1 MNENSSNTGLDGKW
15 FNVALLAVSALLAR
29 SLWFSASAV
38 LPQLSEEW
46 GLDGGQ
52 KAWMTMSVQ
61 IGFVLGAL
69 FSAVINLS
77 DRFSARRLFAVSA
90 LAGALF
96 NAAIPL
102 LNPGIEPTIF
112 LRFLTGLSLA
122 GVYPPGMKLMAT
134 WCKKDLGLCIGIL
147 VGALTIG
154 SALPHLLSAFPL
166 LGESGLP
173 DWRIVLLFSSLFA
186 VAGAVI
192 SGLFLNAGPYL
203 RETAPFDWK
212 FVGSAL
218 SDKPTRLANYGY
230 LGHMW
235 ELYAMWTWV
244 PLFLIMSYKS
254 AGWSEQFARAAG
266 FSVIAIGGVGSLLAG
281 KFADKLGRTTITS
294 WSMIIS
300 GSCALIVGLFFN
312 DPVIVT
318 VISLIWGLTVVADS
332 AQFSAAVSELTDSR
346 YVGTALALQTGMGFL
361 LTMVSIRIIPTLAE
375 LIGWN
380 YVFMMLALGPAF
392 GTWSMI
398 KLRTLPEAE
407 KMASGNR

>member
-1 MNENSSNTGLDGKW
+1 MIENTYNGYLGGKW
-15 FNVALLAVSALLAR
+15 INVSLLAVNSLLVM
-29 SLWFSASAV
+29 SLWFSASAL

-77 DRFSARRLFAVSA
+77 DRFSARRLFAISA
-90 LAGALF
+90 LTGALF

-102 LNPGIEPTIF
+102 LNPGIEQTIL

-134 WCKKDLGLCIGIL
+134 WCRKDLGLCIGIL

-154 SALPHLLSAFPL
+154 SALPHLLSAFSLP
-166 LGESGLP
+166 GESGLP
-173 DWRIVLLFSSLFA
+173 NWRVVLLFSSLLA
-186 VAGAVI
+186 LIGAVI
-192 SGLFLNAGPYL
+192 SGLFLKAGPYL

-218 SDKPTRLANYGY
+218 SDGPTRLANYGY

-266 FSVIAIGGVGSLLAG
+266 FSVIAIGGIGSLLAG

-294 WSMIIS
+294 GSMIIS
-300 GSCALIVGLFFN
+300 GACALIVGLFFN
-312 DPVIVT
+312 NPVMVT
-318 VISLIWGLTVVADS
+318 IISLVWGLTVVADS

-361 LTMVSIRIIPTLAE
+361 LTMVSIRLIPLLVE
-375 LIGWN
+375 LIGWD

-392 GTWSMI
+392 GTWSML